1 MSKCAQSPTSP
12 APIMACKYYNASI
25 QADNVTCVTWRL
37 FFPQCPKIN
46 PNQICSSTHG
56 AFVAA
61 VTVCNQRLF

>member
-1 MSKCAQSPTSP
+1 
-12 APIMACKYYNASI
+12 MACKYYNASI
-25 QADNVTCVTWRL
+25 QADNVTCVTWRI
-37 FFPQCPKIN
+37 FYPQCPKIN